1 MWTTEHSIETSATP
15 EAIWQLWSDVRT
27 WKSWNADVER
37 VDISGEFAAGSTI
50 KMTPIADEPIELL
63 ITEASRPN
71 VFVDQAE
78 FPGLI
83 IRTIHRVGTAGGG
96 RSRVTYRMEIS
107 GPDADSAGPDLGPQ
121 ISGDFPDTLAALVA
135 HAER

>member
-1 MWTTEHSIETSATP
+1 MWTTEHSIETSAAP
-15 EAIWQLWSDVRT
+15 EAIWQLWSDVRS
-27 WKSWNADVER
+27 WKSWNGDVER
-37 VDISGEFAAGSTI
+37 VDISGEFAVGSTVT
-50 KMTPIADEPIELL
+50 MTPIDDEPIELL

-78 FPGLI
+78 FPGLV
-83 IRTIHRVGTAGGG
+83 IRTIHRVDTARGGG
-96 RSRVTYRMEIS
+96 SRVTYRMEIS
-107 GPDADSAGPDLGPQ
+107 GPDADSAGPELGPQ